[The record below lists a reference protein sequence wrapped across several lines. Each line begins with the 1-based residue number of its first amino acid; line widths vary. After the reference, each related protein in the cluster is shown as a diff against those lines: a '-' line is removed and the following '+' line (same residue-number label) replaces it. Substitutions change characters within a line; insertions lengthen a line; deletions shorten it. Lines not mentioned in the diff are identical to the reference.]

1 MDEKNSLNPTSP
13 ENIGAG
19 EKIINTESSPNP
31 MFSED
36 KGGGNRKKDQS
47 TGEIDIE
54 GFLNPISAESNC
66 GEYLCYDHIYD
77 ELKELRREDDI
88 RLSQG
93 VWQTEPKRANWPKLN
108 KIGCELLQTK
118 TKDLQISMWL
128 MEAWIAERQFGG
140 FIDGLKLVKGLSEK
154 FWDEIYPAIDWEN
167 HSYDY
172 RLAPFFF
179 LSDKIP
185 ERIVLIPLTSTED
198 ALIYSLS
205 DWMDARRNLQI
216 KNANGISLQVIGKQV
231 AITSLETF
239 QNIAAQ
245 VDESIQLLGELK
257 AFLDEKCPQESPS
270 FRQLLDYLEDIKRIT
285 AKNIELKEKQQAR
298 IVQKEQ
304 LEKAQNVQPA
314 TDAEMVL
321 EDDSESQNKE
331 PTIGQAY
338 DALAE
343 IAEFLEKKQPQS
355 PASTLLKVARR
366 IGKKSFQE
374 LLELNMQSGVSVLNT
389 ISELYSIFYRKEQEP
404 RE

>member
-1 MDEKNSLNPTSP
+1 MD
-13 ENIGAG
+13 
-19 EKIINTESSPNP
+19 TESSSNP
-31 MFSED
+31 TFAENNGAGNLGEERN
-36 KGGGNRKKDQS
+36 KGS
-47 TGEIDIE
+47 IDIE
-54 GFLNPISAESNC
+54 SLLNPISAESNC

-108 KIGCELLQTK
+108 KVGCELLRTR
-118 TKDLQISMWL
+118 TKDLQIAMWL
-128 MEAWIAERQFGG
+128 TEAWVVERQFEG

-167 HSYDY
+167 RSYDY

-179 LSDKIP
+179 LADKIS

-216 KNANGISLQVIGKQV
+216 KNGDGISLQDISKQV
-231 AITSLETF
+231 SITSLDTF
-239 QNIAAQ
+239 KGIADQ
-245 VDESIQLLGELK
+245 VDKSIKLLGELK
-257 AFLDEKCPQESPS
+257 TFLDEKCPQESPS

-285 AKNIELKEKQQAR
+285 AKNIELKEQQHAR
-298 IVQKEQ
+298 LAQKEQ
-304 LEKAQNVQPA
+304 IEKVQNVRPVA
-314 TDAEMVL
+314 GEEMVL
-321 EDDSESQNKE
+321 EDDSEPQDKE
-331 PTIGQAY
+331 PTISQAY
-338 DALAE
+338 DAMAE

-355 PASTLLKVARR
+355 PSSTLLKVASK

-389 ISELYSIFYRKEQEP
+389 ISELYRIFYRKEQEP
-404 RE
+404 KE

>member
-1 MDEKNSLNPTSP
+1 M
-13 ENIGAG
+13 
-19 EKIINTESSPNP
+19 
-31 MFSED
+31 
-36 KGGGNRKKDQS
+36 
-47 TGEIDIE
+47 DIE
-54 GFLNPISAESNC
+54 SLLNPISAESNC

>member
-1 MDEKNSLNPTSP
+1 M
-13 ENIGAG
+13 
-19 EKIINTESSPNP
+19 
-31 MFSED
+31 
-36 KGGGNRKKDQS
+36 
-47 TGEIDIE
+47 DIE
-54 GFLNPISAESNC
+54 SLLNPISAESSC
-66 GEYLCYDHIYD
+66 GEYLCYDHVYD

-93 VWQTEPKRANWPKLN
+93 VWQTEPKRANWAKLN
-108 KIGCELLQTK
+108 KVGCELLCTR
-118 TKDLQISMWL
+118 TKDLQIAMWL
-128 MEAWIAERQFGG
+128 MEAWVSERQFEG

-167 HSYDY
+167 RSYDY

-179 LSDKIP
+179 LADKIS
-185 ERIVLIPLTSTED
+185 EKIVLIPLTSTED

-231 AITSLETF
+231 AITTLETF
-239 QNIAAQ
+239 KGIAAQ
-245 VDESIQLLGELK
+245 VDESIKLLGELK
-257 AFLDEKCPQESPS
+257 TFLDEKCPQESPS

-298 IVQKEQ
+298 INQKEQ

-314 TDAEMVL
+314 ADAEIVL
-321 EDDSESQNKE
+321 EDDNESQNKE
-331 PTIGQAY
+331 PTISQAY

-355 PASTLLKVARR
+355 PSSTLLKVASR

-389 ISELYSIFYRKEQEP
+389 ISELYSIFYRKDPELKE
-404 RE
+404 